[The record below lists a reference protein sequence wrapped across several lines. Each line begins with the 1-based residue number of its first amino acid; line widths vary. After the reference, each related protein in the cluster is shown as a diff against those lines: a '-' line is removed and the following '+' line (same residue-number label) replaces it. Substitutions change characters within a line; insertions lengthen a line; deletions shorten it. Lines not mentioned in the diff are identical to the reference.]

1 MDYKSPRRDIDFVL
15 NEVIDVQSAF
25 QRMEHGS
32 DWTDDLVSAIV
43 EEGSK
48 FCENVLA
55 PINRAGDEIGCQFND
70 GKVTTPPGFKD
81 AYKQFVEG
89 GWPSLSHHVEH
100 GGQGLP
106 NLLGTV
112 LSELVATANWSFGM
126 YPGLSH
132 GAMKTIEAH
141 GTEEQVN
148 TYLPNLVS
156 GVWTGTMC
164 LTESHCGT
172 DLGLLRTKAEPNADG
187 SYSLTGTKIFISAG
201 EHDMTD
207 NIVHIVLART
217 PGSPVGTKG
226 ISLFIVPK
234 YQVNDDGSCGE
245 FNHVSCG
252 SIEHKMGIHGNA
264 TCVMNFEGAK
274 GYLIGPEN
282 QGLRCMFTF
291 MNTERIGAALQG
303 VGTSEASFQGALA
316 YAKERLAMRSLSGPK
331 CPDMAADPIIVHPD
345 VRRMLL
351 TQKAYAEGGRAL
363 IYFTSLFEDKKE
375 YSKDEEERKNAD
387 EMLSFLTPIC
397 KAFLT
402 EVGCE
407 AANLGVQVYG
417 GHGYIAEWGMEQLVR
432 DSKISTLY
440 EGTTGIQSL
449 DLLGRK
455 VLMTQGQLLR
465 KFTKEIHQFCKVHED
480 NQELS
485 EIIGILSR
493 YNSEWLEITTKIGV
507 KAMTNRE
514 EVGAAAVDY
523 MFYSGYVTMAYMW
536 ARMAQ
541 TASQKLTEGS
551 EENSFY
557 QAKIHTANFYFK
569 RILPRATAHATA
581 IEAGHETLTALD
593 EEAFSF
599 L

>member
-1 MDYKSPRRDIDFVL
+1 MDYKSPRRDIEFVL

-25 QRMEHGS
+25 QRMEQGS
-32 DWTDDLVSAIV
+32 DWTDDLVSAII

-55 PINRAGDEIGCQFND
+55 PINRVGDEIGCQFND
-70 GKVTTPPGFKD
+70 GKVTTPPGFKE
-81 AYKQFVEG
+81 AYKQFVDG
-89 GWPSLSHHVEH
+89 GWPSLSHNVEH

-112 LSELVATANWSFGM
+112 LSELVATSNWSFGM

-132 GAMKTIEAH
+132 GATKTVEAH

-156 GVWTGTMC
+156 GNWTGTMC
-164 LTESHCGT
+164 LTESQCGT
-172 DLGLLRTKAEPNADG
+172 DLGLLSTKAEPNADG
-187 SYSLTGTKIFISAG
+187 SYSITGTKIFISAG
-201 EHDMTD
+201 EHDMTE

-217 PGSPVGTKG
+217 PDSPKGTKG

-234 YQVNDDGSCGE
+234 FQVKDDGSCGE
-245 FNHVSCG
+245 FNNVSCG

-264 TCVMNFEGAK
+264 TCVINFEGAK
-274 GYLIGPEN
+274 GFLIGAEN

-331 CPDMAADPIIVHPD
+331 CPDKAADPIIVHPD

-363 IYFTSLFEDKKE
+363 IYYTSLFEDKKE
-375 YSKDEEERKNAD
+375 YSKDEEERKNAE

-402 EVGCE
+402 ELGCE
-407 AANLGVQVYG
+407 AANLGVQIYG

-455 VLMTQGQLLR
+455 VLMTQGKLLR
-465 KFTKEIHQFCKVHED
+465 KFTKEIHQFCREHEG
-480 NQELS
+480 NEELS
-485 EIIGILSR
+485 EIFEILSR
-493 YNSEWLEITTKIGV
+493 HNSDWLKITTKIGV
-507 KAMTNRE
+507 KEMASRE

-536 ARMAQ
+536 AKMAQ
-541 TASQKLTEGS
+541 TASQKIAEGS
-551 EENSFY
+551 EEKSFY

-569 RILPRATAHATA
+569 RILPRATAHASA

-593 EEAFSF
+593 EDAFSF
-599 L
+599 